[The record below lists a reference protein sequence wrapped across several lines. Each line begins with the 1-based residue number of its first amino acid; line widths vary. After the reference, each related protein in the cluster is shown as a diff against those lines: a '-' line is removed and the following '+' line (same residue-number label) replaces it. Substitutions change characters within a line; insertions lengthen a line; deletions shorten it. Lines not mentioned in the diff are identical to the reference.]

1 MTKPTTDL
9 PQGTGAYDVVII
21 GAGFNGLYQLHRLR
35 QAGFRVRLLDAA
47 ADFGGI
53 WHWNCYPGARVDSH
67 VPNYEFSLPELWQGW
82 NWSERYPGWEE
93 LRRYFRYVDRK
104 LRLSPEIDFSTRVV
118 GGEFDERSKHWQ
130 LETRNEATG
139 VRNPPVLA
147 RFLVACTG
155 FASKP
160 YIPEIDGLSS
170 FAGPHPHTAQWP
182 QSGLELANQRVG
194 VIGTGASGVQVI
206 QEAAKVARQLTV
218 FQRTPVVALP
228 MQQETLS
235 PAMQDA
241 AKQHYPELF
250 RRRATNASSLS
261 DIVPLQQ
268 GAVEVPEAER
278 LARFEAC
285 WAAGGFHFWTG
296 TYNDILVNPASNRLV
311 YDFWREKTRTR
322 VNDPYLAAQLAPSE
336 PLHPFGTK
344 RPALE
349 QDYYD
354 LFNQPNVALVDLRAT
369 PIDRVTPHALH
380 TQRETVE
387 LDILILATGFDAGT
401 GGLTQIELIGTQGA
415 SLKQTFA
422 AGVSTHLG
430 LAVPHFPNLLMLY
443 GPQSPTAFCNGPTCA
458 ELQGDW
464 VVDCLSFAR
473 NNGHRRIE
481 ARTAAAESWRRR
493 IDEVGQRTLFPAAD
507 SWYMGANIPGKPRQ
521 LLNYPAVQDYLR
533 RIRAVADKGYSGFEF
548 S

>member
-1 MTKPTTDL
+1 VSEAAADSRHAAS
-9 PQGTGAYDVVII
+9 AYDVAII

-67 VPNYEFSLPELWQGW
+67 VPNYEFSLPELWQDW

-93 LRRYFRYVDRK
+93 LRRYFHYVDRK
-104 LRLSPEIDFSTRVV
+104 LRLRSDIDFSTRVI
-118 GGEFDERSKHWQ
+118 GGEFDDRSELWQ
-130 LETRNEATG
+130 LETHCETTG
-139 VRNPPVLA
+139 VRNPPLFA
-147 RFLVACTG
+147 RFVIACTG

-160 YIPEIDGLSS
+160 YIPEIAGLSS

-182 QSGLELANQRVG
+182 QTGLALANKRVG

-235 PAMQDA
+235 PAMQDT
-241 AKQHYPELF
+241 AKQNYPELF

-268 GAVEVPEAER
+268 GAVEATADER
-278 LARFEAC
+278 RARFEAC

-296 TYNDILVNPASNRLV
+296 TYNDILVNPASNRMV
-311 YDFWREKTRTR
+311 YDFWREKTRAR
-322 VNDPYLAAQLAPSE
+322 LDDPRLAARLAPSE

-354 LFNQPNVALVDLRAT
+354 LFNQPNVALVDLVET
-369 PIDRVTPHALH
+369 PIDRVTSHALH
-380 TQRETVE
+380 TQREAVE

-401 GGLTQIELIGTQGA
+401 GGLTQIDLVGTQGI
-415 SLKQTFA
+415 SLKEVFA

-430 LAVPHFPNLLMLY
+430 LAVPNFPNLLMLY

-464 VVDCLSFAR
+464 VVDCLKFVR
-473 NNGHRRIE
+473 DTGHRRIE
-481 ARTAAAESWRRR
+481 ATTAAAESWRRR
-493 IDEVGQRTLFPAAD
+493 IDKVGQRTLFPQAD

-533 RIRAVADKGYSGFEF
+533 RMRSVADAGYSGFEL